1 MVSSLVAEDIERE
14 GKRMSQHQ
22 LIVQNVVC
30 NAYMGAKVDLYDV
43 CEVLHGRYDPSVFPA
58 VVSICRVSKKR
69 WTTQKKFCVR
79 GVTGQEGDAN
89 FFPGLDVDGPKK
101 FASGLDRGDA
111 NFFMT

>member
-69 WTTQKKFCVR
+69 WTTQKKFASGGR
-79 GVTGQEGDAN
+79 GRGGDAN
-89 FFPGLDVDGPKK
+89 FFHGSMSMDQKSLRQGWTGVTQT
-101 FASGLDRGDA
+101 F
-111 NFFMT
+111 